1 VPFLSLQ
8 DDQYPH
14 LIFYKPPP
22 TVCVGCRFSVLSLAA
37 ERAGV
42 SEQSSVQAVSGTP
55 RVDALEAG
63 HWNGAHCLPAKG
75 ALCNF
80 SATDAGV
87 STNVLIPQSMSPL
100 RTISFPSTWN
110 PDPNGA
116 TDVPPPKWCYKH
128 SNVNHT

>member
-1 VPFLSLQ
+1 MSILRDFWIVRTCSMPFLSLQ

-14 LIFYKPPP
+14 LIFINHHQPYAWDA
-22 TVCVGCRFSVLSLAA
+22 GFLYSLWLR
-37 ERAGV
+37 RALVRV
-42 SEQSSVQAVSGTP
+42 SSRGVQAVSGTP

-116 TDVPPPKWCYKH
+116 T
-128 SNVNHT
+128 